1 MISMGR
7 KRNNSAWVCD
17 RLEEL
22 MEEYEKAREDTYD
35 DGTFWTY
42 DKVLNDLE
50 SILYSDEY

>member
-1 MISMGR
+1 MGR
-7 KRNNSAWVCD
+7 KRNNSQWVCD

>member
-1 MISMGR
+1 MER
-7 KRNNSAWVCD
+7 KRNNSSWVCD

-22 MEEYEKAREDTYD
+22 IAEYEKAREDTYD
-35 DGTFWTY
+35 EGVFWTY